1 MTESGVAA
9 ELRRR
14 MEDSGYNQK
23 SLALAAS
30 LNETYVRDILKGKSK
45 NPEAGR
51 LQRIA
56 NVLGCSVDD
65 LMQRSSYAAIDNM
78 KDSSTFLEGEVVQE
92 TLHSRQERVLLAI
105 WRKLSIDQRD
115 RLIGLL
121 EVMLKG
127 RGSNAA

>member
-78 KDSSTFLEGEVVQE
+78 KDSSTFLEGRSFKRRSIRARSASSLQYGENSRSISE
-92 TLHSRQERVLLAI
+92 TA
-105 WRKLSIDQRD
+105 
-115 RLIGLL
+115 
-121 EVMLKG
+121 
-127 RGSNAA
+127 